1 MKGIT
6 VILYE
11 RRQVGVDSLNNAIY
25 EELPPVAVDNVLV
38 GQPSTDDVISSL
50 NLYAKS
56 LDYVLGIP
64 KGDTH
69 EWENCEVEF
78 FGKRFRSFGNV
89 IEGIEANIPGP
100 WHKQVKV
107 QRYG

>member
-25 EELPPVAVDNVLV
+25 EELPPVPVDNVLV
-38 GQPSTDDVISSL
+38 GQPSTDDVINSL

-78 FGKRFRSFGNV
+78 FGKRFRSFGNA
-89 IEGIEANIPGP
+89 IEGIEDNIPGP